1 MDKIKF
7 KEVLMNIAVCAIAC
21 DGDIDEREIEA
32 LKKIEKETP
41 YFSGVDLS
49 NKLDKAL
56 NQCLKD
62 VEKFKENIF
71 KKLKKIDLNIVQ
83 ELMILE
89 ISLRI
94 ISADE
99 IELEVEKDFIKDL
112 RKYLKIEDFLIYER
126 FGDISYLKEKTEIK
140 LSKAEKIENINGDE
154 WRRKNFKRKWPQLTT

>member
-21 DGDIDEREIEA
+21 DGDIDEREVDA

-49 NKLDKAL
+49 NKLEKAL
-56 NQCLKD
+56 NQCLRD

-71 KKLKKIDLNIVQ
+71 KKFKKIDLNIVQ

-126 FGDISYLKEKTEIK
+126 FGDISYLKEKIEIK
-140 LSKAEKIENINGDE
+140 LSKAEKIENI
-154 WRRKNFKRKWPQLTT
+154 KNE

>member
-21 DGDIDEREIEA
+21 DGDIDDREIEA

-49 NKLDKAL
+49 NKLDKSL
-56 NQCLKD
+56 NQCLRD
-62 VEKFKENIF
+62 IEKFKENIF

-126 FGDISYLKEKTEIK
+126 FGDISYLKVENVEIK
-140 LSKAEKIENINGDE
+140 LD
-154 WRRKNFKRKWPQLTT
+154 NFKKIKTLKN

>member
-21 DGDIDEREIEA
+21 DGDIDEREVDA

-56 NQCLKD
+56 NQCLRD

-89 ISLRI
+89 ISVRI

-126 FGDISYLKEKTEIK
+126 FGDISYLKEKIEIK
-140 LSKAEKIENINGDE
+140 LSKAEKIENI
-154 WRRKNFKRKWPQLTT
+154 KNE

>member
-21 DGDIDEREIEA
+21 DGDIDDREIEA

-49 NKLDKAL
+49 NKLDKSL
-56 NQCLKD
+56 NQCLRD
-62 VEKFKENIF
+62 IEKFKENIF

-126 FGDISYLKEKTEIK
+126 FGDISYLKEKIEIK
-140 LSKAEKIENINGDE
+140 LSKAEKIENI
-154 WRRKNFKRKWPQLTT
+154 KNE

>member
-21 DGDIDEREIEA
+21 DGDIDDREIEA

-126 FGDISYLKEKTEIK
+126 FGDISYLKGKTEIK
-140 LSKAEKIENINGDE
+140 LSKAEKTENIKNGG
-154 WRRKNFKRKWPQLTT
+154 

>member
-21 DGDIDEREIEA
+21 DGDIDDREIEA

-49 NKLDKAL
+49 GKLQKSL
-56 NQCLKD
+56 KKCLKD
-62 VEKFKENIF
+62 IEKFKNNIF
-71 KKLKKIDLNIVQ
+71 KKLSKIELNIIQ

-94 ISADE
+94 ISADNV
-99 IELEVEKDFIKDL
+99 ELEVEKDFIKEL
-112 RKYLKIEDFLIYER
+112 RKYLKIEDFLIFER
-126 FGDISYLKEKTEIK
+126 FGDISYLKENIGINLSDVQTFKKIK
-140 LSKAEKIENINGDE
+140 DE
-154 WRRKNFKRKWPQLTT
+154 E

>member
-21 DGDIDEREIEA
+21 DGDIDDREIEA

-49 NKLDKAL
+49 NKLDKSL
-56 NQCLKD
+56 NQCLRD
-62 VEKFKENIF
+62 IEKFKENIF

-126 FGDISYLKEKTEIK
+126 FGDISYLKVENVEIK
-140 LSKAEKIENINGDE
+140 LDNLKKIKTL
-154 WRRKNFKRKWPQLTT
+154 KN

>member
-21 DGDIDEREIEA
+21 DGDIDDREIEA

-154 WRRKNFKRKWPQLTT
+154 

>member
-21 DGDIDEREIEA
+21 DGDIDDREIEA

-49 NKLDKAL
+49 NKLGKAL

-126 FGDISYLKEKTEIK
+126 FGDISYLKVENVEIK
-140 LSKAEKIENINGDE
+140 LD
-154 WRRKNFKRKWPQLTT
+154 NFKKIKTLKN

>member
-21 DGDIDEREIEA
+21 DGDIDDREIEA

-49 NKLDKAL
+49 NKLDKSL
-56 NQCLKD
+56 NQCLRD
-62 VEKFKENIF
+62 IEKFKENIF

-126 FGDISYLKEKTEIK
+126 FGDISYLKVENVKIK
-140 LSKAEKIENINGDE
+140 LDNLKKIKTL
-154 WRRKNFKRKWPQLTT
+154 KN

>member
-21 DGDIDEREIEA
+21 DGDIDDREIEA

-49 NKLDKAL
+49 SKLQKSL
-56 NQCLKD
+56 KKCLTD
-62 VEKFKENIF
+62 IEKFKNNIF
-71 KKLKKIDLNIVQ
+71 KKLSKIELNIIQ

-94 ISADE
+94 ISADNV
-99 IELEVEKDFIKDL
+99 ELEVEKDFIKEL

-140 LSKAEKIENINGDE
+140 LSKAEKTENIKNGG
-154 WRRKNFKRKWPQLTT
+154 

>member
-21 DGDIDEREIEA
+21 DGDIDDREIEA

-49 NKLDKAL
+49 GKLQKSL
-56 NQCLKD
+56 KKCLTD
-62 VEKFKENIF
+62 IEKFKNNIF
-71 KKLKKIDLNIVQ
+71 KKLSKIELNIIQ

-94 ISADE
+94 ISADNV
-99 IELEVEKDFIKDL
+99 ELEVEKDFIKEL
-112 RKYLKIEDFLIYER
+112 RKYLKIEDFLIFER
-126 FGDISYLKEKTEIK
+126 FGDISYLKENIGIDLTNVQTFKKIK
-140 LSKAEKIENINGDE
+140 DE
-154 WRRKNFKRKWPQLTT
+154 E

>member
-21 DGDIDEREIEA
+21 DGDIDDREIEA

-49 NKLDKAL
+49 NKLSKAL
-56 NQCLKD
+56 NQCIKD

-140 LSKAEKIENINGDE
+140 LIKAEKIENINGDE
-154 WRRKNFKRKWPQLTT
+154 